1 MVEGLQSEHGQ
12 WCTVSRISKEIDLFE
27 HGCLHDCIRVY
38 TVAEVHLITGT
49 AGEYTLV
56 SYVRKMVAS

>member
-1 MVEGLQSEHGQ
+1 MKRKGGYLHRHRRG
-12 WCTVSRISKEIDLFE
+12 DLFE
-27 HGCLHDCIRVY
+27 HGCLHDCIRMY
-38 TVAEVHLITGT
+38 TVAEVHLRTGT